1 MDCVICMQ
9 KIKDKVSTP
18 CNHEYCRECI
28 LQWILKKHNCP
39 VCRSFLTVKSVT
51 GRLTRQGAAT
61 MRIYTALE
69 DFVDG
74 PRSLE
79 RMKRVFDAVLNKRN
93 RILLTNNKDFREA
106 YNSKVSQAENIYEVD
121 LSNYYFIRD

>member
-9 KIKDKVSTP
+9 KIKDKVTTA

-39 VCRSFLTVKSVT
+39 VCRSFLIVKSIT
-51 GRLTRQGAAT
+51 GRLTRQGAST

-69 DFVDG
+69 RFTEG

-79 RMKRVFDAVLNKRN
+79 RMKKVFDTVLNKKN

-106 YNSKVSQAENIYEVD
+106 YNEKVKRAEEIFGED
-121 LSNYYFIRD
+121 LCEYYYIR